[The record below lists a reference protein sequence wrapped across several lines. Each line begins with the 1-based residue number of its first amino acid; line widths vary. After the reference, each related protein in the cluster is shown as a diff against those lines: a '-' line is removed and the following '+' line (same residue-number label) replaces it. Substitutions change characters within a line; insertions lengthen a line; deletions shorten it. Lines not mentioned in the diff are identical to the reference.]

1 MINKSK
7 IPKIEKDYKEGVTY
21 KQLAEKYKA
30 TYNEIAYLVKKE
42 KWQRENNRSKALK
55 GNKNAVGNS
64 GGSAPK
70 GNKNAVITG
79 EFENIFNS
87 VLDDDEQILMK
98 SQFTDT
104 RMAIQHELKLISI
117 REKRMLDRIK
127 ELKEKNRDLIV
138 TKMKKNSE
146 DTSTEAQNTL
156 FLINKI
162 EEGLTRVQESKR
174 RMLDLLYKIE
184 SKEGKYSDKGKS
196 LADEIQAAYNERIVG
211 DANVE

>member
-7 IPKIEKDYKEGVTY
+7 IPKIEKDYKEGATY
-21 KQLAEKYKA
+21 KQLAKKYRT

-42 KWQRENNRSKALK
+42 KWQRKSNRSKALA

-64 GGSAPK
+64 GGSAPE
-70 GNKNAVITG
+70 GNKNAVTTG
-79 EFENIFNS
+79 EFENIFDS
-87 VLDDDEQILMK
+87 VLDEEEQALMNN
-98 SQFTDT
+98 SFLET
-104 RMAIQHELKLISI
+104 RTAIQHELKLISI
-117 REKRMLDRIK
+117 REKRMLNRIK
-127 ELKEKNRDLIV
+127 ELKDKNRDLIV
-138 TKMKKNSE
+138 TKMKKDSE

-196 LADEIQAAYNERIVG
+196 LADEIQAAYNERIG
-211 DANVE
+211 DTNVD

>member
-1 MINKSK
+1 MISKNK
-7 IPKIEKDYKEGVTY
+7 IPKIEQDYKEGATY
-21 KQLAEKYKA
+21 KQLAEKYKSS
-30 TYNEIAYLVKKE
+30 YNEIAYLIKKE
-42 KWQRENNRSKALK
+42 KWQRKSNRSKALK
-55 GNKNAVGNS
+55 GNQNAIGNS
-64 GGSAPK
+64 GGSAPE
-70 GNKNAVITG
+70 GNKNAVSTG
-79 EFENIFNS
+79 EFEKIFNS
-87 VLDDDEQILMK
+87 VLDDEEQTLMN
-98 SQFTDT
+98 SQFIDT

-117 REKRMLDRIK
+117 REKRMLNRIQ
-127 ELKEKNRDLIV
+127 ELKEKNRDLVV

-196 LADEIQAAYNERIVG
+196 LADEIQAAYDERVG
-211 DANVE
+211 DSNVK

>member
-21 KQLAEKYKA
+21 KQLAKKYRT

-42 KWQRENNRSKALK
+42 KWQRKSNRSKALV

-64 GGSAPK
+64 GGSAPE
-70 GNKNAVITG
+70 GNKNAVTTG
-79 EFENIFNS
+79 EFENIFDS
-87 VLDDDEQILMK
+87 VLDEEEQVLMNN
-98 SQFTDT
+98 SFLET
-104 RMAIQHELKLISI
+104 RTAIQHELKLISI
-117 REKRMLDRIK
+117 REKRMLNRIK
-127 ELKEKNRDLIV
+127 ELKDKNRDLIV
-138 TKMKKNSE
+138 TKMKKDSE

-196 LADEIQAAYNERIVG
+196 LADEIQAAYDERVG
-211 DANVE
+211 DSNVK